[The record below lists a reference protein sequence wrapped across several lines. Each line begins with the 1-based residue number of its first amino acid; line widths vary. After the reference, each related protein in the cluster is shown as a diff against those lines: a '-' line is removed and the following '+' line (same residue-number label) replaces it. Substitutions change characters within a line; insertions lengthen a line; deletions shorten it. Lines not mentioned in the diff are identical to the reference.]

1 MKPYNSRFNR
11 TIRSPRATA
20 RADEHIYRTTG
31 GAKPRP
37 LHGMDTEGGTGMTDE
52 QQTMAKRITDQE
64 RERDEL
70 EDVLRRNGFVR
81 CDIPACNC
89 GSWHHKY
96 GLPERWA
103 ELKDALAEAG
113 HPLTNDNGNLMLN
126 ALRALIAE
134 RDEALAHAQAL
145 WQQMR
150 LINKATYICTNHLKD
165 WSYCVLEVQRLSD
178 EVAAKDHSRDY
189 QITATAPMRTPA
201 SALRR
206 R

>member
-1 MKPYNSRFNR
+1 
-11 TIRSPRATA
+11 
-20 RADEHIYRTTG
+20 
-31 GAKPRP
+31 
-37 LHGMDTEGGTGMTDE
+37 MTDE

-134 RDEALAHAQAL
+134 RDAALADARRFVWWFGDGDKSAASFDSYL
-145 WQQMR
+145 ARMCGMCSIDEWR
-150 LINKATYICTNHLKD
+150 AVSDKAM
-165 WSYCVLEVQRLSD
+165 EGR
-178 EVAAKDHSRDY
+178 
-189 QITATAPMRTPA
+189 
-201 SALRR
+201 
-206 R
+206 

>member
-1 MKPYNSRFNR
+1 
-11 TIRSPRATA
+11 
-20 RADEHIYRTTG
+20 
-31 GAKPRP
+31 
-37 LHGMDTEGGTGMTDE
+37 MTDE

-81 CDIPACNC
+81 CYIPACNC

-113 HPLTNDNGNLMLN
+113 HPLTNDNGNRMLN

-134 RDEALAHAQAL
+134 RDEALR
-145 WQQMR
+145 R
-150 LINKATYICTNHLKD
+150 LDRPA
-165 WSYCVLEVQRLSD
+165 RL
-178 EVAAKDHSRDY
+178 
-189 QITATAPMRTPA
+189 T
-201 SALRR
+201 SA
-206 R
+206 

>member
-1 MKPYNSRFNR
+1 
-11 TIRSPRATA
+11 
-20 RADEHIYRTTG
+20 
-31 GAKPRP
+31 
-37 LHGMDTEGGTGMTDE
+37 MTDE

-81 CDIPACNC
+81 CDFPACNC

-96 GLPERWA
+96 GLPERWAELNERWA

-165 WSYCVLEVQRLSD
+165 WGYCVLEVQRLSD

-189 QITATAPMRTPA
+189 QITATAPMRTRA
-201 SALRR
+201 SAPRR